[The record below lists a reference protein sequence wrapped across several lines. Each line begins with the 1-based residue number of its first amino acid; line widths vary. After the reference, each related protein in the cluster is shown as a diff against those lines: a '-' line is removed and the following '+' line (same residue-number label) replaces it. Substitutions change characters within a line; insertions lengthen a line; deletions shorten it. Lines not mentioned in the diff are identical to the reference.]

1 MVRKIRV
8 FVREVPRLVLDV
20 LGHAINSQP
29 DMELIAD
36 RSPMG
41 PVPDDPAA
49 PDVVLIGDTGGAGTA
64 LPAGVLRRWPRSHV
78 LMLALD
84 GHRAAMHML
93 KPEQVQLGEL
103 SPTEIVDSI
112 RRAMRQRSE
121 VDESDPRS

>member
-29 DMELIAD
+29 DMEMIAD
-36 RSPMG
+36 QSPIG
-41 PVPDDPAA
+41 PVPDDPDA
-49 PDVVLIGDTGGAGTA
+49 PDVVLIGDAGGTRTA
-64 LPAGVLRRWPRSHV
+64 PPAGLLWRWPRSRV
-78 LMLALD
+78 LLLALD

-103 SPTEIVDSI
+103 SPAEVVHSI
-112 RRAMRQRSE
+112 RRAVRQRSE
-121 VDESDPRS
+121 HEESHPRS